1 MVKRSRLN
9 TGALWCDWYSC
20 PGVTIFMFFF
30 GNDDFPEKNFKKV
43 LRIMFYEQIN
53 DWASLKPDNWLIF
66 GLKWKLDV
74 SRRDDFGSIFKIGF
88 FQNEKRMQI
97 PMGQYQG
104 K

>member
-1 MVKRSRLN
+1 MM
-9 TGALWCDWYSC
+9 
-20 PGVTIFMFFF
+20 IFQKKTLK
-30 GNDDFPEKNFKKV
+30 NDH
-43 LRIMFYEQIN
+43 EQII

-74 SRRDDFGSIFKIGF
+74 SRRDDFGFIFKIGF